1 MIDAMDSH
9 LIHDTDLSRRALLAG
24 LGGLAV
30 AIALPLPTRA
40 QTAPPGPP
48 PLGAAAAG
56 ANAQTGMVT
65 AYLVVKPD
73 GKLVIISPTTE
84 MGQGTHTAHAAIIA
98 DEVGVDFADVSVE
111 TAIPADAYRWGGA
124 MGSGGSQGVRR
135 WNDHLRKG
143 AAQARVMLIQ
153 AGASRWNVDPAGI
166 TIERGYLVHTQTQRR
181 MRIGDVAADAATFTP
196 PDNPPLR
203 DPSTRRYVGQNIPRL
218 DIPAK
223 VRGETI
229 YSMDFR
235 LPGMLYACA
244 RLNPVF
250 HGDIASFDAAPAL
263 KVKGVRKVVKI
274 QGGVAVI
281 ADTAWAAIK
290 GADAVTVS
298 MAPSPQDGINSAAL
312 AEAMVEGLGAAQAIP
327 ATSRGDVDA
336 AFKSAAKTV
345 TADYS
350 VPYICHAPM
359 EAWSCTG
366 LFKDGKLEL
375 WAPTQVQDR
384 SRRTAAATLG
394 IDAEAVTLHTLMLG
408 GGFGRRLMDD
418 GIPGA
423 AQVAKDMAG
432 TPVKFFWR
440 REDEFDRG
448 YFRPAQMARLTASLD
463 AKGTVTG
470 MAIRISGPSMRAEF
484 APGGLKEG
492 ELDGSSVQDLGN
504 LPYNLPNFKLDWARR
519 HVRVTASP
527 WRAVGA
533 THNAFFLEC
542 FIDELAAAAGKDPLA
557 FRRELLAG
565 NKRALAVIDLVAEKA
580 QWGRT
585 LPKGHGQGIGFF
597 VSYGSLSAHVV
608 EASVVDGQ
616 PRVHRVTTVLD
627 CGDVVLPDGA
637 RSQMEGG
644 VVMALSAGLYE
655 AVTVKDGRAE
665 QRNFDTYRLMRHSET
680 PPVIDVHFIKSGETL
695 GGVGEPGV
703 PPTFPAV
710 ANALSA
716 ASGKRLRSLPLVEA
730 LSV

>member
-1 MIDAMDSH
+1 MDNH
-9 LIHDTDLSRRALLAG
+9 LTQTDITDLSRRAILSG

-30 AIALPLPTRA
+30 AVALPLPILA
-40 QTAPPGPP
+40 QGAPPALPG
-48 PLGAAAAG
+48 LGRDAAG
-56 ANAQTGMVT
+56 ANARTGMVT
-65 AYLVVKPD
+65 AHVVVRPD
-73 GKLVIISPTTE
+73 GKIVIVSPTTE

-98 DEVGVDFADVSVE
+98 DEIGVDFADVSVE
-111 TAIPADAYRWGGA
+111 TAIPADAYRFGGN
-124 MGSGGSQGVRR
+124 MGSGGSMGVRR

-143 AAQARVMLIQ
+143 AAQARALLIQ
-153 AGASRWNVDPAGI
+153 AAANRWQVDPAGV
-166 TIERGYLVHTQTQRR
+166 TLDNGRLTHAASKRSLG
-181 MRIGDVAADAATFTP
+181 IGEVADEAAKLTP

-203 DPSTRRYVGQNIPRL
+203 DPATRRYVGKGVPRL

-223 VRGETI
+223 VRGETV

-250 HGDIASFDAAPAL
+250 HGDISTFDAAPAL

-274 QGGVAVI
+274 QGGVAVV
-281 ADTAWAAIK
+281 ADNVWAAMK
-290 GADAVTVS
+290 GADAVAVTV
-298 MAPSPQDGINSAAL
+298 APSPQDTISSTAL
-312 AEAMVEGLGAAQAIP
+312 AAAMVEGLGTAQAIP
-327 ATSRGDVDA
+327 ATARGDVDA
-336 AFKSAAKTV
+336 ALKSAAKTV
-345 TADYS
+345 TADYG
-350 VPYICHAPM
+350 VPYICHSPM
-359 EAWSCTG
+359 EVWSCTG
-366 LFKDGKLEL
+366 LFKDGRLEL

-384 SRRTAAATLG
+384 SRRTAAATIG
-394 IDAEAVTLHTLMLG
+394 IDAEAVTVNTLLLG

-448 YFRPAQMARLTASLD
+448 YYRPAQMARLTASLD
-463 AKGTVTG
+463 AKGAVTG
-470 MAIRISGPSMRAEF
+470 MAIRISGPSMRSEF
-484 APGGLKEG
+484 TPGGLKET
-492 ELDGSSVQDLGN
+492 ELDTSSVQDLST
-504 LPYNLPNFKLDWARR
+504 LPYALPNFKLDWARR
-519 HVRVTASP
+519 HVRVTTSP

-542 FIDELAAAAGKDPLA
+542 FIDELAAAAGKDPVA

-580 QWGRT
+580 GWGKT
-585 LPKGHGQGIGFF
+585 LPKGHAHGIGFF
-597 VSYGSLSAHVV
+597 ASFGSLSAHVV
-608 EASVVDGQ
+608 EASVTDGQ
-616 PRVHRVTTVLD
+616 PRIHRVTTVLD

-665 QRNFDTYRLMRHSET
+665 QRNFDTYRLMRHSEA
-680 PPVIDVHFIKSGETL
+680 PPVIDVNFINSGEAL
-695 GGVGEPGV
+695 GGVGEPGL

-716 ASGKRLRSLPLVEA
+716 ATGKRLRSLPLVEA
-730 LSV
+730 LQA

>member
-1 MIDAMDSH
+1 MDSH
-9 LIHDTDLSRRALLAG
+9 LIHDTDLSRRAMLAG
-24 LGGLAV
+24 MGGLAV
-30 AIALPLPTRA
+30 AIALPLPVLA
-40 QTAPPGPP
+40 QNAPPAPP

-56 ANAQTGMVT
+56 ANAQVGMVT
-65 AYLVVKPD
+65 AHLVVKPD
-73 GKLVIISPTTE
+73 GKVVIISPTTE

-98 DEVGVDFADVSVE
+98 DEVGVDFAAVSVE
-111 TAIPADAYRWGGA
+111 TAIPADAYRWGGS

-143 AAQARVMLIQ
+143 AAQARAVLIQ
-153 AGASRWNVDPAGI
+153 AAANRWQVDPATVTLENGRLTHAPSKRSLGI
-166 TIERGYLVHTQTQRR
+166 GE
-181 MRIGDVAADAATFTP
+181 VAEDAAKLTP

-203 DPSTRRYVGQNIPRL
+203 DPSTRRYVGKDIPRL
-218 DIPAK
+218 DIPPK

-250 HGDIASFDAAPAL
+250 YGDVASFDAAPAL
-263 KVKGVRKVVKI
+263 KVKGVKKVVKI
-274 QGGVAVI
+274 TGGVAVV
-281 ADTAWAAIK
+281 ADSVWAAMK
-290 GADAVTVS
+290 GADAVTVT

-312 AEAMVEGLGAAQAIP
+312 TAAMIEGLGAATAIP
-327 ATSRGDVDA
+327 ATERGDLPA
-336 AFKSAAKTV
+336 AMKAAAKTV
-345 TADYS
+345 TADYA
-350 VPYICHAPM
+350 VPYVCHAPM
-359 EAWSCTG
+359 EVWSCTG

-384 SRRTAAATLG
+384 SRRTAASTLG
-394 IDAEAVTLHTLMLG
+394 IDAEAVTVNTLMLG
-408 GGFGRRLMDD
+408 GGFGRRLMDE

-423 AQVAKDMAG
+423 AQVAKELAG

-448 YFRPAQMARLTASLD
+448 YYRPAQMARLTASLD
-463 AKGTVTG
+463 AKGQVTG

-484 APGGLKEG
+484 TPGSVKETD
-492 ELDGSSVQDLGN
+492 LDGSSVQDLSN
-504 LPYNLPNFKLDWARR
+504 LPYNLPNFKLEWARR
-519 HVRVTASP
+519 HVRVTTAP

-542 FIDELAAAAGKDPLA
+542 FIDELAAAAGKDPVA
-557 FRRELLAG
+557 FRRQLLAG
-565 NKRALAVIDLVAEKA
+565 NKRALAVIDLVAAKSD
-580 QWGRT
+580 WGKK

-597 VSYGSLSAHVV
+597 ASFGSLSAHVV
-608 EASVVDGQ
+608 EASVSDGQ
-616 PRVHRVTTVLD
+616 PKIHKVTTVLD

-637 RSQMEGG
+637 RSQMMGG
-644 VVMALSAGLYE
+644 VIMALSAGLYE

-665 QRNFDTYRLMRHSET
+665 QRNFDSYRLMRHSEA
-680 PPVIDVHFIKSGETL
+680 PPVIDVHFINSGEAL
-695 GGVGEPGV
+695 GGVGEPGL

-716 ASGKRLRSLPLVEA
+716 ATGKRLRQLPLVEA
-730 LSV
+730 LQV